1 MKNKL
6 INLIKQPN
14 KTALAII
21 YPVTALLITASI
33 VLMLKSFGGAM
44 EIITYVLY
52 GLTAIAFGYSIY
64 TIVILAHK
72 IKSKII
78 NILKS
83 NSVTSE
89 LLGSFGYRTI
99 MGLAFSLTVSIVYG
113 LYNGV
118 IGIVNGSVWFG
129 SLAAYYLL
137 LTLIRSAV
145 LFNRSKSKGEGGD
158 LRSAKTY
165 LASGVGILL
174 LNIALSVSI
183 FQMIFD
189 EKGFEYGEYMIY
201 VSALYAFIKIG
212 MSIYNF
218 IKAQKQKDLI
228 IESARNI
235 NLIDSAV
242 SILAL
247 QTAMLYTFSGGAMDV
262 SLANT
267 LTGSAVTVCTYSV
280 AIYMIIKGIKTINK
294 IKSENNN
301 G

>member
-1 MKNKL
+1 MK
-6 INLIKQPN
+6 IFNLLKRPN
-14 KTALAII
+14 KIILVII
-21 YPVTALLITASI
+21 YLVTALLVVASMA
-33 VLMLKSFGGAM
+33 LMLKSFDGAM

-52 GLTAIAFGYSIY
+52 GLTAVAFGYSIY
-64 TIVILAHK
+64 TIVIFAPK

-78 NILKS
+78 KMLRS
-83 NSVTSE
+83 NSVTAE
-89 LLGSFGYRTI
+89 LLESFGYRTI
-99 MGLAFSLTVSIVYG
+99 IGLAVSLTVSVAYG
-113 LYNGV
+113 LYNGI

-129 SLAAYYLL
+129 SLAVYYLL

-145 LFNRSKSKGEGGD
+145 LVNHRKSKGKGD
-158 LRSAKTY
+158 GLRRVKTY
-165 LASGVGILL
+165 LVSGIGMLL

-183 FQMIFD
+183 AQMIFD
-189 EKGFEYGEYMIY
+189 EKGFEYGDYMIY

-218 IKAQKQKDLI
+218 VKAQKQNDLI

-235 NLIDSAV
+235 NLIDGAV

-247 QTAMLYTFSGGAMDV
+247 QTAMLYTFSDGAIDI

-267 LTGSAVTVCTYSV
+267 LTGSAVSICAYSI
-280 AIYMIIKGIKTINK
+280 AIYMIVKGVKTINK